1 MHKILTQPTS
11 LSVDFDSTMDI
22 RVGNFCIVE
31 AEVDDDEGGS
41 ARMTWGVGVIGAGPG
56 VAALHLPT
64 LERLRGQF
72 SVVHIA
78 DNGGGR
84 AAELAARVGATASQG
99 TAELLADPAVD
110 VVAICS
116 PPGEHA
122 RQIREA
128 IAAGKRAI
136 LCEKPLATSEAEAEE
151 VVDACRRAGVVLFVA
166 TNHLYDEAWDR
177 AKRHL
182 VALQSEVRSI
192 SATVALPPNGR
203 FHELVTE
210 FPVMPAAPGAGGG
223 RGAPD
228 LADPEVAASVVR
240 QLVVGLA
247 VHDLPAVRDLA
258 PDFEG
263 VDFAAA
269 LAPIGYTVGFRSSG
283 IPVLLTAVML
293 PDGPDPVWRLS
304 IATAI
309 DRVDVDFPP
318 AFVHAGS
325 AVVRVR
331 GGDVRETT
339 YRRDAEDG
347 YAREWRAL
355 AALLD
360 GTATTEY
367 HEILDDARFAIV
379 LADAAAD
386 AVRRGV
392 AA

>member
-1 MHKILTQPTS
+1 MHKILTQRTS
-11 LSVDFDSTMDI
+11 SGDDFGTSIGKCDAL
-22 RVGNFCIVE
+22 FCIVE
-31 AEVDDDEGGS
+31 TEVVGDE
-41 ARMTWGVGVIGAGPG
+41 ARGMRMPWGVGVIGAGPG
-56 VAALHLPT
+56 ASALHLPT
-64 LERLRGQF
+64 LERLRDDF
-72 SVVHIA
+72 AVVHLS
-78 DNGGGR
+78 DRGGGR
-84 AAELAARVGATASQG
+84 AAGLAEHLGARASSG

-128 IAAGKRAI
+128 VAAGKRAI
-136 LCEKPLATSEAEAEE
+136 LCEKPLATTDAEAIEA
-151 VVDACRRAGVVLFVA
+151 VDACLRAGVVLLVA

-177 AKRHL
+177 AKHHL
-182 VALQSEVRSI
+182 VAFQSEVRSI

-203 FHELVTE
+203 FHDLVTE
-210 FPVMPAAPGAGGG
+210 LPSGPTPL

-263 VDFAAA
+263 VDFAAP
-269 LAPIGYTVGFRSSG
+269 LAPIGYSIGFRSSG

-293 PDGPDPVWRLS
+293 PDGPDPLWRLT
-304 IATAI
+304 IATAA

-325 AVVRVR
+325 AAVRVR
-331 GGDVRETT
+331 SGDVRETT

-347 YAREWRAL
+347 YEGEWRAL

-360 GTATTEY
+360 GSATTEY
-367 HEILDDARFAIV
+367 HEILDDARFAIA

-386 AVRRGV
+386 AVRRGT

>member
-1 MHKILTQPTS
+1 
-11 LSVDFDSTMDI
+11 
-22 RVGNFCIVE
+22 
-31 AEVDDDEGGS
+31 
-41 ARMTWGVGVIGAGPG
+41 MTWGVGVIGAGPG

-64 LERLRGQF
+64 LERLRELF
-72 SVVHIA
+72 SVVHVA

-151 VVDACRRAGVVLFVA
+151 VVDACRRVGVVLLVA

-258 PDFEG
+258 PDLEG